1 MASYY
6 KFAERQADSFVNWA
20 EIGKGITDMIQTE
33 VAIRDQKK
41 AAIDQATRDN
51 LKKIAEAPV
60 GSHEGLN
67 TWTLNYADSAREAIL
82 LQDRLLK
89 QGILKLKDYTVMRQN
104 LNDGTDELFGVIKNF
119 QNTYKE
125 KADRLISTD
134 PKNRSQQLEMDLMAY
149 TEQFADF
156 SKSMAIIDPRN
167 FSVNIGIME
176 PDPNNQGV
184 MKVGKTIATASFLKK
199 IQNTKVNYFDSNGA
213 ADAVSKSFG
222 GFTESTIQ
230 ELNRLQGKV
239 VTIEDV
245 RKRPGYEDALESEI
259 NSLFSNPFNI
269 TSILT
274 NDLVKDKTNKP
285 YVSSISGKEG
295 NVIDLQF
302 DPKTNFYMPNFTDEQ
317 IQSARAEMR
326 RKIEQRLDIKL
337 KEDPFNKPQPNVGRR
352 EDETPSGGGDFEA
365 KKQGV
370 KNDLI
375 NISKTFKQGDYPSTV
390 FQPSVETTRENLQ
403 KLFSSSPATSAKYK
417 VKTMATDPEDV
428 KSKNLIVVTDNNNNL
443 VVSYDITK
451 VPLSLEGRRG
461 FDADVIDKVINTE
474 FERLIPGSFL
484 NTGGQQSGGINY
496 SEF

>member
-33 VAIRDQKK
+33 VAIRDQKR

-89 QGILKLKDYTVMRQN
+89 SGGLKLKDYTIMRQN

-125 KADRLISTD
+125 KRDRMISTD
-134 PKNRSQQLEMDLMAY
+134 PKNRSQQIEMDLLAY
-149 TEQFADF
+149 TEQFGDF

-167 FSVNIGIME
+167 FTVNVGLME

-184 MKVGKTIATASFLKK
+184 MKVGKQIATTSFLKK
-199 IQNTKVNYFDSNGA
+199 IQDTKVDYFDADVA
-213 ADAVSKSFG
+213 ADSISKSMG
-222 GFTESTIQ
+222 KYIRATIK
-230 ELNRLQGKV
+230 EINSLQGKV
-239 VTIEDV
+239 VTKEGIKNSPEYNKIIET
-245 RKRPGYEDALESEI
+245 ALKGV
-259 NSLFSNPFNI
+259 FSNPFNM

-274 NDLVKDKTNKP
+274 ENLVQDDQGRP

-295 NVIDLQF
+295 NVIQLKF
-302 DPKTNFYMPNFTDEQ
+302 NPATNYYEPELTKEQKDAVVNYMKELIDFRIDD
-317 IQSARAEMR
+317 
-326 RKIEQRLDIKL
+326 IE

-352 EDETPSGGGDFEA
+352 EDEQTSSGGNYAESVNQFKTKLKQVKPKRDNYIFTGTGDVTVENIQNLLSSDPALIGKFKVSSADDVVTVTDNDDVLIGSYDLSKTNAEN
-365 KKQGV
+365 KGTDFFKERERYLD
-370 KNDLI
+370 DLI
-375 NISKTFKQGDYPSTV
+375 NRVTNYSISK
-390 FQPSVETTRENLQ
+390 
-403 KLFSSSPATSAKYK
+403 
-417 VKTMATDPEDV
+417 DPT
-428 KSKNLIVVTDNNNNL
+428 IIG
-443 VVSYDITK
+443 VSLMT
-451 VPLSLEGRRG
+451 GQQ
-461 FDADVIDKVINTE
+461 
-474 FERLIPGSFL
+474 
-484 NTGGQQSGGINY
+484 TGGASRFNP
-496 SEF
+496 

>member
-20 EIGKGITDMIQTE
+20 EIGKGITDMIQTGVE
-33 VAIRDQKK
+33 IREQKK

-51 LKKIAEAPV
+51 LKKVAEAPV
-60 GSHEGLN
+60 GAHEGLN

-82 LQDRLLK
+82 LQDKLLK
-89 QGILKLKDYTVMRQN
+89 QGMLKLKDYTVMRQN

-119 QNTYKE
+119 QNTFKE
-125 KADRLISTD
+125 KRDRLISND
-134 PKNRSQQLEMDLMAY
+134 PKNKSQQIEMDLMAY

-156 SKSMAIIDPRN
+156 SKSAAIIDPRN
-167 FSVNIGIME
+167 FSVNVGLME
-176 PDPNNQGV
+176 PDPENQGV
-184 MKVGKTIATASFLKK
+184 MKVGKTIATASFLRK
-199 IQNTKVNYFDSNGA
+199 IQDTKVDYFDADSA
-213 ADAVSKSFG
+213 ADSISKSMG
-222 GFTESTIQ
+222 KYVRTTIA
-230 ELNRLQGKV
+230 EMSRVQGKLI
-239 VTIEDV
+239 TKEGIKNSPEY
-245 RKRPGYEDALESEI
+245 KEI
-259 NSLFSNPFNI
+259 IKTSLKSVFSNPFNM

-274 NDLVKDKTNKP
+274 ENLIQDDKGRP

-295 NVIDLQF
+295 NVIQLKF
-302 DPKTNFYMPNFTDEQ
+302 NPATNYYEPELNEEQKNAVINYMTELID
-317 IQSARAEMR
+317 I
-326 RKIEQRLDIKL
+326 RLDDIQ
-337 KEDPFNKPQPNVGRR
+337 KEDPFNYPTQPKG
-352 EDETPSGGGDFEA
+352 EAAPTTSGGDFES

-403 KLFSSSPATSAKYK
+403 KLFSSSPSTSAKYK

-428 KSKNLIVVTDNNNNL
+428 KSKNLVVVTDNNNNL
-443 VVSYDITK
+443 VVSYDIKK

-484 NTGGQQSGGINY
+484 NTGGQQSGT
-496 SEF
+496 SLPSR

>member
-274 NDLVKDKTNKP
+274 NDLVKDKANKP

-352 EDETPSGGGDFEA
+352 EDEQTSSGGNYAESVNQFKTKLKQVKPKRDNYIFTGTGDVTVENIQNLLSSDPALIGKFKVSSADDVVTVTDNDDVLIGSYDLSKTNAEN
-365 KKQGV
+365 KGTDFFKQRERYLD
-370 KNDLI
+370 DLI
-375 NISKTFKQGDYPSTV
+375 NRVTNYSISK
-390 FQPSVETTRENLQ
+390 
-403 KLFSSSPATSAKYK
+403 
-417 VKTMATDPEDV
+417 DPT
-428 KSKNLIVVTDNNNNL
+428 IIG
-443 VVSYDITK
+443 VSLMT
-451 VPLSLEGRRG
+451 GQQ
-461 FDADVIDKVINTE
+461 
-474 FERLIPGSFL
+474 
-484 NTGGQQSGGINY
+484 TGGASRFNP
-496 SEF
+496 